1 MSEAEPKPA
10 AAPARQ
16 DDLEIWVVVR
26 GNPSEKF
33 PEGLLVTTRDRVPR
47 LVAYI
52 NRVDQPG
59 ILSAKLI
66 ASGKASPETEENLR
80 GCIECRPDSFAHC
93 LCRWTTSKGATVI
106 VSAPLFIQIRP
117 NSAPNFVT
125 YNESGFKAAYMN
137 AAEKLKSAGETGSK

>member
-1 MSEAEPKPA
+1 MKSGSSCS
-10 AAPARQ
+10 
-16 DDLEIWVVVR
+16 

-80 GCIECRPDSFAHC
+80 GCIEAPARFVRALLVPMDYIERRNRDCV
-93 LCRWTTSKGATVI
+93 GA
-106 VSAPLFIQIRP
+106 SFIQIRP